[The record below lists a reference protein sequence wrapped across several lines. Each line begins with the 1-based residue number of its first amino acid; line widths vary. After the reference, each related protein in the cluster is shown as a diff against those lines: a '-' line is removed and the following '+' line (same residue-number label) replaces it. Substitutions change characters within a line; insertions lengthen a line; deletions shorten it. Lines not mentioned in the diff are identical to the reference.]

1 MRGNNGYSTVHCE
14 ISCLWYRFAAH
25 ELVELRTKA
34 IENADIHFSV
44 DASDVAVGAKLPI
57 YQAHVGLVLAVAS
70 NPNVVLFF
78 DVRGQR

>member
-1 MRGNNGYSTVHCE
+1 MRGNNGCLTVHCE

-44 DASDVAVGAKLPI
+44 DASDAAVGAKLPI